1 MLHKEDVMRNDTHD
15 AAAKLDEVA
24 AQMTQFEQAL
34 TVTKNAFEQWV
45 LRCAAGAGIS
55 GFSALELHVLAKTV
69 NTERPRR
76 IADICFSMKIEDTHL
91 VTYAL
96 KKLLKAGLVESART
110 GKETFFSCTDEG
122 RRTMHVYKEVR
133 RKYLIKSVSMFS
145 ENELDIERFTD
156 MLHALSGMY
165 EQAAR
170 TVDTVL

>member
-1 MLHKEDVMRNDTHD
+1 MRSDTQET
-15 AAAKLDEVA
+15 AARLDHVA

-76 IADICFSMKIEDTHL
+76 IADICFSLKIEDTHL

-96 KKLLKAGLVESART
+96 KKLMKAGLVESARS
-110 GKETFFSCTDEG
+110 GKEAFFSCTEAG
-122 RRTMHVYKEVR
+122 RQTMHNYKEVR
-133 RKYLIKSVSMFS
+133 RKYLIKSLSMFA
-145 ENELDIERFTD
+145 ETELDIEHFTE

-170 TVDTVL
+170 TVDTAL